1 MMTKALRFSACV
13 LFLTVG
19 ICLAQEKP
27 DRPDKREGRRQ
38 REDRPQR
45 LNQAGIRNPDKLL
58 EQMKEELKLTDS
70 QQSDAKRL
78 VDEYSAEVK
87 SLRDTIKPPA
97 DMGAKYAEIRKQ
109 LDEARAAKDQPRMQQ
124 LLDQM
129 KEDRKQRDAQEAP
142 VREAIER
149 STKNLHDRMA
159 AMLGEKQKVGFEGLW
174 QDAVQGRPSS
184 NMRVNPAQLKS
195 VVMKLPDLT
204 DDQKKLVE
212 DAFKNHEKE
221 SADAKTA
228 PDKMR
233 MSKKLYDDV
242 IALLTP
248 PQQEKVKAEVNS
260 RGPRNRGGEDK
271 PDAKPEAKGG

>member
-1 MMTKALRFSACV
+1 MNSKTFKLSMLV
-13 LFLTVG
+13 LFLSAGV
-19 ICLAQEKP
+19 CLAQDKP
-27 DRPDKREGRRQ
+27 EKREGRRE
-38 REDRPQR
+38 REERAPR
-45 LNQAGIRNPDKLL
+45 LNQAGIRNPEKLL

-70 QQSDAKRL
+70 QQSDAKRM

-87 SLRDTIKPPA
+87 SLKETVKPPA
-97 DMGAKYAEIRKQ
+97 DMGAKYADIRKQ

-129 KEDRKQRDAQEAP
+129 KEDRKQREAQEAP

-174 QDAVQGRPSS
+174 QDAVQGRTSGS
-184 NMRVNPAQLKS
+184 TRVNPAQLKS

-204 DDQKKLVE
+204 DDQKKQVE
-212 DAFKNHEKE
+212 DAFKNHEKDT
-221 SADAKTA
+221 ADAKTA

-233 MSKKLYDDV
+233 LNKKLYDEV
-242 IALLTP
+242 IALLTA

-260 RGPRNRGGEDK
+260 RGPRDRGGDDK
-271 PDAKPEAKGG
+271 SDAKPESKGG